1 MTENTVGILIEP
13 LSWNLMAVKAATRKA
28 GTSLDRIPAGKELEV
43 VALPNDAAQVRM
55 LEQLGIRE
63 DERGRVRSAAPLGG
77 PILLEIGGSAVAI
90 ARAVAKKIRV
100 RLL

>member
-1 MTENTVGILIEP
+1 
-13 LSWNLMAVKAATRKA
+13 MAIKARTRNI
-28 GTSLDRIPAGKELEV
+28 GVSLDRVAASSEV
-43 VALPNDAAQVRM
+43 QILALPNDAGQVRT
-55 LEQLGIRE
+55 LEQLGVRE

-100 RLL
+100 QVV